1 MTVRN
6 GQHIPETLTRLLTAV
21 VLLPALAIVY
31 YGGMIA
37 VGLFLLATLL
47 MAAEAIRVRGMT
59 IASLQGVVVIAAV
72 VLPALNL
79 VMGEPVSS
87 LTMVIAAAVVLIA
100 LNMSRHSSWINAA
113 ILVALMLTSFSFI
126 GLTLAGSQH
135 WLLLLVA
142 TVIAADTA
150 AFFGGRFFQGPK
162 LAPMIS
168 PSKTWSGAI
177 AGLIG
182 GGLLAAVLA
191 PSLGISLQSGVI
203 MGVLIADFSIGGDLL
218 ESWFKRHHS
227 VKDSGNILPGH
238 GGLLDRCDGYLLS
251 APLVYSVVILGGING

>member
-1 MTVRN
+1 MTVGN
-6 GQHIPETLTRLLTAV
+6 GQKIPETLTRLLTAV

-37 VGLFLLATLL
+37 IILFLLVTIM
-47 MAAEAIRVRGMT
+47 MAAEAIRVRGMN
-59 IASLQGVVVIAAV
+59 IASLYGVVAIAAV
-72 VLPALNL
+72 ILPAINL
-79 VMGEPVSS
+79 AMGTLASPLVS
-87 LTMVIAAAVVLIA
+87 VIAAAAVLIGIN
-100 LNMSRHSSWINAA
+100 LSRNSSWISAV
-113 ILVALMLTSFSFI
+113 ILLTLMLTCYSFV
-126 GLTLAGSQH
+126 GLTLAESQH

-142 TVIAADTA
+142 TVIAADTSAFLA
-150 AFFGGRFFQGPK
+150 AGFSGPK

-182 GGLLAAVLA
+182 GGLLAAVIA

-203 MGVLIADFSIGGDLL
+203 MGILIADFSIGGDLL

-227 VKDSGNILPGH
+227 VKDSGRILPGH
-238 GGLLDRCDGYLLS
+238 GGLLDRCDGYLCQHRWFIVL
-251 APLVYSVVILGGING
+251 